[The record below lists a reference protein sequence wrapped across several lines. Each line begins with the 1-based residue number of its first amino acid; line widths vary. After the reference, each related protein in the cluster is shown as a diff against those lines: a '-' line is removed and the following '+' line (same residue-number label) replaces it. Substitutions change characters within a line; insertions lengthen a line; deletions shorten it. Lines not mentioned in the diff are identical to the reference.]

1 MKISGSY
8 TFNAPQDE
16 VWALL
21 MDPQVISKAIPG
33 VENFHEVAE
42 NDYEAQIK
50 LGIGAISGQYAGR
63 VTITDVQ
70 PPTHYKMTVGGKGQR
85 GFVNGT
91 GEINLEP
98 QEGKTV
104 VHYTGDAA
112 LGGQLAGIGQRLIE
126 GAARTIINQGFKS
139 LEGQLA
145 ERRAA
150 ALPPTVAPEPEVAP
164 EVAPPPVPEAVT
176 PPVVETPTPAPVA
189 PAPAAPVPAPRPTP
203 PAPVP
208 AAGPAIPI
216 TWVILGAIVI
226 IILLILLFRPT

>member
-8 TFNAPQDE
+8 TFDAPQEE

-21 MDPQVISKAIPG
+21 MDPGAISKAIPG
-33 VENFHEVAE
+33 VESFTPVGD
-42 NDYEAQIK
+42 NDYEAQLK

-63 VTITDVQ
+63 VTITDIQ
-70 PPTHYKMTVGGKGQR
+70 PPTHYKMTIGGKGQR

-98 QEGKTV
+98 QDSKTV
-104 VHYTGDAA
+104 IHYTGDAA

-126 GAARTIINQGFKS
+126 GAARTLINQGLKS

-150 ALPPTVAPEPEVAP
+150 MPA
-164 EVAPPPVPEAVT
+164 
-176 PPVVETPTPAPVA
+176 PAPVEEA
-189 PAPAAPVPAPRPTP
+189 PAPEMAAPVPATRPTPQP

-208 AAGPAIPI
+208 AGRGGIPMS
-216 TWVILGAIVI
+216 WVIIGAII
-226 IILLILLFRPT
+226 IAILLYLLFRPG